1 MADQTSTAGHS
12 AGAGDPHSGQ
22 PLLAAGEPL
31 AQARAA
37 LLMLH
42 GRGASAEDILSFVGE
57 LAQPGFAFVAP
68 QASGHE
74 WYPYSFLAPLE
85 ANEPYLSS
93 ALALLDRALSH
104 IAAAGVAP
112 EQMMI
117 LGFSQGACLGLEYAA
132 RRARR
137 YAGVVGWTGG
147 LIGPDD
153 APRDY
158 PGSLAGTPVFI
169 GSSDVD
175 PHVPLARVELT
186 AATLQRL
193 GGEVTT
199 RIYPRMPHTVNA
211 DEIAF
216 VRAMMRAVVSG

>member
-1 MADQTSTAGHS
+1 MAA
-12 AGAGDPHSGQ
+12 DPHGGQ

-31 AQARAA
+31 ERARAA

-57 LAQPGFAFVAP
+57 LAQPGFAFLAP

-74 WYPYSFLAPLE
+74 WYPYSFMAPLA

-93 ALALLDRALSH
+93 ALALLDTALTH

-112 EQMMI
+112 ARVII

-153 APRDY
+153 APREY
-158 PGSLAGTPVFI
+158 SGSLAETPVFL

-193 GGEVTT
+193 GGAVTT
-199 RIYPRMPHTVNA
+199 RIYPRMPHTVNV

-216 VRAMMRAVVSG
+216 VQGMMADVASGGG

>member
-1 MADQTSTAGHS
+1 MADRSGA
-12 AGAGDPHSGQ
+12 AGDPHGGQ

-31 AQARAA
+31 ARARAA
-37 LLMLH
+37 MLMLH

-57 LAQPGFAFVAP
+57 LAQPGFAFLAP
-68 QASGHE
+68 QASDHE
-74 WYPYSFLAPLE
+74 WYPYGFMAPLA

-93 ALALLDRALSH
+93 ALALLDTAVSH
-104 IAAAGVAP
+104 IAEAGVAP
-112 EQMMI
+112 ERVII
-117 LGFSQGACLGLEYAA
+117 LGFSQGACLALEYAA

-153 APRDY
+153 TPRDY
-158 PGSLAGTPVFI
+158 PGSLAGTPIFL

-193 GGEVTT
+193 GGDVTK

-211 DEIAF
+211 DEIAY
-216 VRAMMRAVVSG
+216 VRAMMEGVASSGG

>member
-1 MADQTSTAGHS
+1 MA
-12 AGAGDPHSGQ
+12 
-22 PLLAAGEPL
+22 PL
-31 AQARAA
+31 A
-37 LLMLH
+37 
-42 GRGASAEDILSFVGE
+42 
-57 LAQPGFAFVAP
+57 
-68 QASGHE
+68 
-74 WYPYSFLAPLE
+74 

-93 ALALLDRALSH
+93 ALALLDTALSH

-112 EQMMI
+112 ERVII

-153 APRDY
+153 APREY
-158 PGSLAGTPVFI
+158 SGSLAGTPIFL

-193 GGEVTT
+193 GGAVTT

-216 VRAMMRAVVSG
+216 VQGMMADVASGGG

>member
-1 MADQTSTAGHS
+1 MTDRSDAAN
-12 AGAGDPHSGQ
+12 DPHGGQ

-31 AQARAA
+31 ERARAA

-57 LAQPGFAFVAP
+57 LAQPGFTFLAP

-74 WYPYSFLAPLE
+74 WYPYGFMAPLA

-93 ALALLDRALSH
+93 ALALLDTALSH

-112 EQMMI
+112 ERVII

-153 APRDY
+153 APREY
-158 PGSLAGTPVFI
+158 PGSLAGTPIFL

-186 AATLQRL
+186 AETLQRL
-193 GGEVTT
+193 GGDVTT

-211 DEIAF
+211 DEIAY
-216 VRAMMRAVVSG
+216 VRAMMEGVASGGQTE